1 MTTLSLHK
9 HQVQL
14 ENNFTTP
21 AFTFTVNQGEHV
33 LIAGRNRAGKSL
45 LIAALAGRGR
55 PLAGSRT
62 CEVSVAE
69 VSVAVQQALILEEID
84 DVEPI
89 LKEAKRL
96 SELEPGKE
104 FRHAAVIPEFVVRK
118 AFREGWFNDSKAW
131 KDWANDPD
139 NALFRTW
146 HGEL

>member
-1 MTTLSLHK
+1 MTRRGIFDL
-9 HQVQL
+9 
-14 ENNFTTP
+14 
-21 AFTFTVNQGEHV
+21 
-33 LIAGRNRAGKSL
+33 RANG
-45 LIAALAGRGR
+45 ITIIHADAER
-55 PLAGSRT
+55 P
-62 CEVSVAE
+62 E
-69 VSVAVQQALILEEID
+69 ALILEEID

-118 AFREGWFNDSKAW
+118 AFREGWFNDPKAW

-146 HGEL
+146 PGEL